1 MTLRYEIQTAIIAI
15 RHGVPN
21 LIRDEYLT
29 NEILEIFEKRIDECK
44 TIEEVKKMIK
54 KIRND

>member
-54 KIRND
+54 K